1 LENTANHRRSNYD
14 KKLGWCNVNHQLNQK
29 ILKLIASKI
38 LFYCG
43 DTLSNFL
50 YFEWMGAVLYPV
62 YKKLMIWS
70 SELDKEGK
78 IWHNVDDENHNGRI

>member
-1 LENTANHRRSNYD
+1 MR
-14 KKLGWCNVNHQLNQK
+14 
-29 ILKLIASKI
+29 LIASKI

-50 YFEWMGAVLYPV
+50 YFEWMGAVLYPI

-78 IWHNVDDENHNGRI
+78 IWHNVDE